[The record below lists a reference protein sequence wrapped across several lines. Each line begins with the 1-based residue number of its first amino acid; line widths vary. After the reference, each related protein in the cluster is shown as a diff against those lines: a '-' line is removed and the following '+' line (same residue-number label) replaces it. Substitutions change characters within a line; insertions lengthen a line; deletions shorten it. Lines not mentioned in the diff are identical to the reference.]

1 MPYNTGDDNFN
12 NSGFYENPNDNYKY
26 IDSRDGCINDNDCND
41 DNCGR
46 YDEHYRD

>member
-26 IDSRDGCINDNDCND
+26 IDSDDKYVKFNDNKYCN
-41 DNCGR
+41 N
-46 YDEHYRD
+46 